1 MLISLG
7 NRVRLTAPLACRL
20 ERITGVR
27 PTGVRSTE
35 SLVAYFT
42 QQLERFGDGTERHEA
57 IRAVLLEEAKR
68 LLSALP
74 VVCDGSWA
82 RRAG

>member
-1 MLISLG
+1 
-7 NRVRLTAPLACRL
+7 
-20 ERITGVR
+20 
-27 PTGVRSTE
+27 
-35 SLVAYFT
+35 VAYFT